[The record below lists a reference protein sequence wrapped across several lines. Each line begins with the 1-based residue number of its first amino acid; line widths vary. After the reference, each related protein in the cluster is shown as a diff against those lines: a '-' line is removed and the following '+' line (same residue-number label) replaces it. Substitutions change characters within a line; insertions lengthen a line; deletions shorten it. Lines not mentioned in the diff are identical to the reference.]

1 MMKGILIAVVV
12 TLCFCWFLNS
22 QLTKSMEGLYNVPSN
37 NIIIPD

>member
-1 MMKGILIAVVV
+1 MMKGIIIAVVV

-37 NIIIPD
+37 IIIPD

>member
-1 MMKGILIAVVV
+1 MIKTIVIAFVV